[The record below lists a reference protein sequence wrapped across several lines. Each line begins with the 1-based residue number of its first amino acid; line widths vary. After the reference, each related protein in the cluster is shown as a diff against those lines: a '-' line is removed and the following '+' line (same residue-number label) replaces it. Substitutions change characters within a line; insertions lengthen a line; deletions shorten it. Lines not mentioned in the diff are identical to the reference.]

1 MVKYLSLFFIALI
14 LWSCGESPEKKDG
27 AIARVGDNYLF
38 IKDVQDLIEEETSS
52 EDSIQIVTNYINR
65 WASKYIL
72 MEAADKNIGGDS
84 KVELDKLVEQYKM
97 DLYTNLY
104 LEKLV
109 AKSLDT
115 TVVEEEIKNLYND
128 TKDYF
133 RLNSKLVKLRF
144 IVLQQDHPKS
154 DLIRSKFLSFSKK
167 DKAYLES
174 IGIQFKQFALNDDV
188 WVEAHSLFK
197 KLAFLT
203 PENAAEY
210 LISGKTTQSKDSLYT
225 YLIKVNQV
233 LDKGEI
239 SPFEYQKSTIK
250 DIILNKRKLE
260 LIKQF
265 EKEITDNAIK
275 NEKFEIYK

>member
-1 MVKYLSLFFIALI
+1 MIKRFSLFFIVLTLI
-14 LWSCGESPEKKDG
+14 ACGESPEKKDG
-27 AIARVGDNYLF
+27 AIARVGNNYLY
-38 IKDVQDLIEEETSS
+38 IKDIQDLIDEETAP
-52 EDSIQIVTNYINR
+52 EDSIQIVKNYINR

-84 KVELDKLVEQYKM
+84 KVELDQLVEQYKM

-115 TVVEEEIKNLYND
+115 TVTEEEIKNLYTD

-144 IVLQQDHPKS
+144 LVLQHDHPKY
-154 DLIRSKFLSFSKK
+154 DLIRTKFLSFSKK
-167 DKAYLES
+167 DKTYLES
-174 IGIQFKQFALNDDV
+174 IGIQFKQFAFNDDV
-188 WVEAHSLFK
+188 WVEANTLYK
-197 KLAFLT
+197 KFPFLT
-203 PENAAEY
+203 PENASDY
-210 LISGKTTQSKDSLYT
+210 LISGKTTQSKDSLYA

>member
-1 MVKYLSLFFIALI
+1 MLKYLGLFVLGLALV
-14 LWSCGESPEKKDG
+14 SCGESSEKKDG
-27 AIARVGDNYLF
+27 AIARVGNNYLY
-38 IKDVQDLIEEETSS
+38 IKDIQDLIDEETSP
-52 EDSIQIVTNYINR
+52 EDSVQIVTNYINR

-84 KVELDKLVEQYKM
+84 KVELDQLIEQYKM

-115 TVVEEEIKNLYND
+115 VVTEDEIVKLYND

-144 IVLQQDHPKS
+144 LVLQQDHPKY
-154 DLIRSKFLSFSKK
+154 DLIRSKFLNFSKK
-167 DKAYLES
+167 DKTYLES

-188 WVEAHSLFK
+188 WVEANSLYK
-197 KLAFLT
+197 KVPFLT
-203 PENAAEY
+203 PENASEY
-210 LISGKTTQSKDSLYT
+210 LISGKTTQTKDSLYT
-225 YLIKVNQV
+225 YLIKVNQA

-239 SPFEYQKSTIK
+239 SPFEYQKATIK

-265 EKEITDNAIK
+265 EKEITDHAIK
-275 NEKFEIYK
+275 DEKFEIYK